1 MRALVKYAEGPGNM
15 EIREVEEPSAGP
27 GQVKIA
33 IEKTGICGSDLH
45 IYHSD
50 IAIPVRPPVVTG
62 HEFAG
67 TICEVGEGVE
77 GWKVG
82 DRVVSETAY
91 TYCGVCPACRSGFY
105 NLCPERR
112 TLGYWY
118 NGAFA
123 PFTVV
128 PAARLHSLA
137 DHISFDEAALTEP
150 LACITHAV
158 IELTTIKPEDIVLLS
173 GPGSVGLATLQVAL
187 AHGATVVVAGTN
199 VDERRLKLAKELG
212 AAHVVNVQK
221 EPLADVL
228 AKLTNGAGV
237 DVVLECSGSERA
249 VESGML
255 ALKRRG
261 RYTQIGLF
269 GKPITFNFELVN
281 YRELQVTGSLGSTY
295 SSWEKALAL
304 MASGAV
310 RTGPLISHR
319 IPLKEWKSAF
329 EMFEKKEGLKLLL
342 DPHDA

>member
-1 MRALVKYAEGPGNM
+1 MKALVKYSEGPGNM
-15 EIREVEEPSAGP
+15 EIREVKEPSAGT

-33 IEKTGICGSDLH
+33 VEKTGICGSDLH

-50 IAIPVRPPVVTG
+50 IAIPLNPPVVTG

-67 TICEVGEGVE
+67 TICEIGDAVQ

-91 TYCGVCPACRSGFY
+91 SYCGVCSACRSGFY
-105 NLCPERR
+105 NLCSERR

-123 PFTVV
+123 PYTVV
-128 PAARLHSLA
+128 PSARLHRIP

-158 IELTTIKPEDIVLLS
+158 IELSSIKPEDVVLLS
-173 GPGSVGLATLQVAL
+173 GPGSVGLATLQVAR
-187 AHGATVVVAGTN
+187 AHGARVVVAGTS
-199 VDERRLKLAKELG
+199 VDDERLKLAKELG
-212 AAHVVNVQK
+212 AADVINVEK
-221 EPLADVL
+221 ESLADFL
-228 AKLTNGAGV
+228 SDLTRGTGV
-237 DVVLECSGSERA
+237 DIVLECSGSERA
-249 VESGML
+249 VDAGML

-261 RYTQIGLF
+261 QYIQIGLF
-269 GKPITFNFELVN
+269 GRPIKINFELVN
-281 YRELQVTGSLGSTY
+281 YRELQVTGSLGSKF

-304 MASGAV
+304 MASGTV
-310 RTGPLISHR
+310 RTSPLISHR

-329 EMFEKKEGLKLLL
+329 EMFERKEGLKLLL
-342 DPHDA
+342 DPHEA